1 MSMVS
6 KIRKGVGVDDLPID
20 SEAMN
25 FIANQ
30 AGRIFAHAALG
41 NRLPITTEFTLI
53 ENSQA
58 VNALDSLSWER
69 RGLSNEA
76 CSEWYL
82 ISLLAG
88 DIAQFFLGGD
98 IGMQSE
104 SEEAYKL
111 LHEHLEKYS
120 TETFVK
126 KPKDMREFFEHD
138 RIVEI
143 FLDNQRG
150 LLEDFF
156 FLNKEVFKELH
167 SALLDKKR
175 LNSNEA
181 AVFFR
186 RVKFPEGFPLYEEN
200 LLE

>member
-1 MSMVS
+1 MSDLENCLELYDETMSFMV
-6 KIRKGVGVDDLPID
+6 
-20 SEAMN
+20 
-25 FIANQ
+25 NQ
-30 AGRIFAHAALG
+30 SGRILAHAALG
-41 NRLPITTEFTLI
+41 NRLPIAAEFVLV

-58 VNALDSLSWER
+58 VNALDNLIWDR
-69 RGLSNEA
+69 RGLSDEA

-88 DIAQFFLGGD
+88 DIAQFCLGGD
-98 IGMQSE
+98 VGMQSE

-120 TETFVK
+120 TDTFVK

-167 SALLDKKR
+167 STLLDKKR

-181 AVFFR
+181 VEFFR

-200 LLE
+200 FLAY